1 MGPQQQPLQ
10 QRHQQQQQRR
20 LRPPLQQQKPQ
31 PLRSQGENCLV
42 ITGGVHLEDSQ
53 LRQLNDPQQQPQ
65 GEHPLFRDRQ
75 HRAASEGGPVPVRRF
90 RRSRRRNHQIKQQRG
105 FQVQ

>member
-1 MGPQQQPLQ
+1 MGPQQQPLPQQHQ
-10 QRHQQQQQRR
+10 QRQPPQQ
-20 LRPPLQQQKPQ
+20 PPLQQQKQQ

-42 ITGGVHLEDSQ
+42 ITGGIHLEDSP

-75 HRAASEGGPVPVRRF
+75 HRAASEGGPVPVRRV